1 MKGMLIKDFRLLK
14 NQGKSLLLM
23 LLVVAIFMNF
33 ITDVGP
39 AFIVGYI
46 TIIFS
51 LFTATTI
58 SYDEFDNCY
67 LFLMTLPI
75 TRKKYVNEKYVFALV
90 SIVCTWVL
98 GTVLGT
104 ILLLAQPAVEMN
116 AADWLGSC
124 IGYIFAAWIC
134 VSIMLPIRLKFD
146 SEKSRYANFIMIAVV
161 FIAAF
166 LVSSVIDYLPVSI
179 VEAGKEWFY
188 GLSAGGVLGIAG
200 GITAAAV
207 IISYL
212 CSRHIMAKKEF

>member
-75 TRKKYVNEKYVFALV
+75 TRKKYVNEKYVFALL
-90 SIVCTWVL
+90 SIACTWVL

-161 FIAAF
+161 FIAEF
-166 LVSSVIDYLPVSI
+166 LVSSVIDYLPMSI

-200 GITAAAV
+200 GITVAAV

-212 CSRHIMAKKEF
+212 CSQHIMAKKEF

>member
-14 NQGKSLLLM
+14 NQGKSLLLR

-75 TRKKYVNEKYVFALV
+75 TRKKYVNEKYVFALL
-90 SIVCTWVL
+90 SIACTWVL

>member
-75 TRKKYVNEKYVFALV
+75 TRKKYVNEKYVFALL
-90 SIVCTWVL
+90 SIACTWVL

-166 LVSSVIDYLPVSI
+166 LVSSVIDYLPMSI

-200 GITAAAV
+200 GITVAAV

-212 CSRHIMAKKEF
+212 CSQHIMAKKEF

>member
-33 ITDVGP
+33 TTDVGP

-67 LFLMTLPI
+67 LFIMTLPV
-75 TRKKYVNEKYVFALV
+75 TRKKYVNEKYVFALL

-104 ILLLAQPAVEMN
+104 ILLLAQPAAEMN

-166 LVSSVIDYLPVSI
+166 LVSSVIDYLPMSI

>member
-67 LFLMTLPI
+67 LFIMTLPV
-75 TRKKYVNEKYVFALV
+75 TRKKYVNEKYVFALL

-104 ILLLAQPAVEMN
+104 ILLLVQPAAEMN
-116 AADWLGSC
+116 AVDWLGSC

-161 FIAAF
+161 FIAEF
-166 LVSSVIDYLPVSI
+166 LVSSVIDYLPMSI

-200 GITAAAV
+200 GITVAAV

-212 CSRHIMAKKEF
+212 CSQHIMAKKEF

>member
-33 ITDVGP
+33 TTDVGP

-67 LFLMTLPI
+67 LFIMTLPV
-75 TRKKYVNEKYVFALV
+75 TRKKYVNEKYVFALL

-104 ILLLAQPAVEMN
+104 ILLLVQPAAEMN
-116 AADWLGSC
+116 AVDWLGSC

-134 VSIMLPIRLKFD
+134 VSIMLPIRLKFG

-161 FIAAF
+161 FIAEF
-166 LVSSVIDYLPVSI
+166 LVSSVIDYLPMSI

-200 GITAAAV
+200 GITVAAV

-212 CSRHIMAKKEF
+212 CSQHIMAKKEF

>member
-75 TRKKYVNEKYVFALV
+75 TRKKYVNEKYVFALL
-90 SIVCTWVL
+90 SIACTWVL

-134 VSIMLPIRLKFD
+134 VSIMLPIRLKFY

>member
-67 LFLMTLPI
+67 LFIMTLPV
-75 TRKKYVNEKYVFALV
+75 TRKKYVNEKYVFALL

-104 ILLLAQPAVEMN
+104 ILLLAQPAAEMN

-166 LVSSVIDYLPVSI
+166 LVSSSIDYLPASI

-200 GITAAAV
+200 GITVAAV

-212 CSRHIMAKKEF
+212 CSQHIMAKKEF

>member
-67 LFLMTLPI
+67 LFIMTLPV
-75 TRKKYVNEKYVFALV
+75 TRKKYVNEKYVFALL

-104 ILLLAQPAVEMN
+104 ILLLAQPAAEMN

-146 SEKSRYANFIMIAVV
+146 SEKSRYANLIMIAVV

-166 LVSSVIDYLPVSI
+166 LVSSAIDYLPVSI

-200 GITAAAV
+200 GITVAAV

-212 CSRHIMAKKEF
+212 CSQHIMAKKEF

>member
-33 ITDVGP
+33 TTDVGP

-67 LFLMTLPI
+67 LFIMTLPV
-75 TRKKYVNEKYVFALV
+75 TRKKYVNEKYVFALL

-104 ILLLAQPAVEMN
+104 ILLLVQPAEEIN

-134 VSIMLPIRLKFD
+134 MSIMLPIRLKFD

-161 FIAAF
+161 FIAEF
-166 LVSSVIDYLPVSI
+166 LVSSVIDYLPMSI

-200 GITAAAV
+200 GITVAAV

-212 CSRHIMAKKEF
+212 CSQHIMAKKEF

>member
-33 ITDVGP
+33 TTDVGP

-67 LFLMTLPI
+67 LFIMTLPV
-75 TRKKYVNEKYVFALV
+75 TRKKYVNEKYVFALL

-104 ILLLAQPAVEMN
+104 ILLLAQPAAEMN

-166 LVSSVIDYLPVSI
+166 LVSSVIDYLPMSI
-179 VEAGKEWFY
+179 VEAGKEWLY

-200 GITAAAV
+200 GITVAAV

-212 CSRHIMAKKEF
+212 CSQHIMAKKEF

>member
-14 NQGKSLLLM
+14 NQGKSLSLM

-67 LFLMTLPI
+67 LFIMTLPV
-75 TRKKYVNEKYVFALV
+75 TRKKYVNEKYVFALL

-104 ILLLAQPAVEMN
+104 ILLLVQPAAEMN
-116 AADWLGSC
+116 AVDWLGSC

-161 FIAAF
+161 FIAEF
-166 LVSSVIDYLPVSI
+166 LVSSVIDYLPMSI

-200 GITAAAV
+200 GITVAAV

-212 CSRHIMAKKEF
+212 CSQHIMAKKEF

>member
-14 NQGKSLLLM
+14 SQGKSLLLM

-67 LFLMTLPI
+67 LFIMTLPV
-75 TRKKYVNEKYVFALV
+75 TRKKYVNEKYVFALL

-104 ILLLAQPAVEMN
+104 ILLLAQPAAEMN

-166 LVSSVIDYLPVSI
+166 LVSSVIDYLPMSI

-200 GITAAAV
+200 GITVAAV

-212 CSRHIMAKKEF
+212 CSQHIMAKKEF

>member
-14 NQGKSLLLM
+14 NQGKTLLLM
-23 LLVVAIFMNF
+23 LFVVAIFMNF

-39 AFIVGYI
+39 SFIVGYI

-75 TRKKYVNEKYVFALV
+75 TRKKYVNEKYVFALL
-90 SIVCTWVL
+90 SIACTWVL

-179 VEAGKEWFY
+179 EIGRAHV
-188 GLSAGGVLGIAG
+188 
-200 GITAAAV
+200 
-207 IISYL
+207 
-212 CSRHIMAKKEF
+212 

>member
-14 NQGKSLLLM
+14 NQGKSVLLM

-33 ITDVGP
+33 TTDVGP

-67 LFLMTLPI
+67 LFIMTLPV
-75 TRKKYVNEKYVFALV
+75 TRKKYVNEKYVFALL

-104 ILLLAQPAVEMN
+104 ILLLAQPAAEMN

-166 LVSSVIDYLPVSI
+166 LVSSVIDYLPMSI

-200 GITAAAV
+200 GITVAAV

-212 CSRHIMAKKEF
+212 CSQHIMAKKEF

>member
-75 TRKKYVNEKYVFALV
+75 TRKKYVNEKYVFALL
-90 SIVCTWVL
+90 SIACTWVL

-104 ILLLAQPAVEMN
+104 ILLLTQPAVEMN

-124 IGYIFAAWIC
+124 IGYIFAALIC

>member
-1 MKGMLIKDFRLLK
+1 MKGMLIKDFRLLI

-46 TIIFS
+46 TIIYS

-75 TRKKYVNEKYVFALV
+75 TRKKYVNEKYVFALL
-90 SIVCTWVL
+90 SIACTWVL

-161 FIAAF
+161 LIAAF

>member
-75 TRKKYVNEKYVFALV
+75 TRKKYVNEKYVFALL
-90 SIVCTWVL
+90 SIACTWVL

-104 ILLLAQPAVEMN
+104 ILLLTQPAVEMN

-166 LVSSVIDYLPVSI
+166 LVSSVIDCLPVSI

>member
-67 LFLMTLPI
+67 LFIMTLPV
-75 TRKKYVNEKYVFALV
+75 TRKKYVNEKYVFALL

-104 ILLLAQPAVEMN
+104 ILLLAQPAAEMN

-200 GITAAAV
+200 GITVAAV

-212 CSRHIMAKKEF
+212 CSQHIMAKKEF

>member
-67 LFLMTLPI
+67 LFIMTLPV
-75 TRKKYVNEKYVFALV
+75 TRKKYVNEKYVFALL

-146 SEKSRYANFIMIAVV
+146 SEKSRYANLIMIAVV
-161 FIAAF
+161 FIVEF
-166 LVSSVIDYLPVSI
+166 LVSSTIDYLPVSI

-200 GITAAAV
+200 GITVAAV

-212 CSRHIMAKKEF
+212 CSQHIMAKKEF

>member
-67 LFLMTLPI
+67 LFIMTLPV
-75 TRKKYVNEKYVFALV
+75 TRKKYVNEKYIFALL

-104 ILLLAQPAVEMN
+104 ILLQAQPAAEMN

-166 LVSSVIDYLPVSI
+166 LVSSVIDYLPMSI

>member
-67 LFLMTLPI
+67 LFIMTLPV
-75 TRKKYVNEKYVFALV
+75 TRKKYVNEKYVFALL
-90 SIVCTWVL
+90 SIACTWVL

-166 LVSSVIDYLPVSI
+166 LVSSAIDYLPASI

-200 GITAAAV
+200 GITVAAV

-212 CSRHIMAKKEF
+212 CSQHIMAKKEF

>member
-14 NQGKSLLLM
+14 NQGKTLLLM
-23 LLVVAIFMNF
+23 LFAVAVFMNF

-39 AFIVGYI
+39 SFIVGYI

-67 LFLMTLPI
+67 IFLMTLPI
-75 TRKKYVNEKYVFALV
+75 TRKKYVDEKYVFALV
-90 SIVCTWVL
+90 SIVCTWAA

-104 ILLLAQPAVEMN
+104 ILLLVQPAAEMD
-116 AADWLGSC
+116 ATDWLGSC

-134 VSIMLPIRLKFD
+134 VGIMLPIRLKFD
-146 SEKSRYANFIMIAVV
+146 SEKSRYANLIMIAVV

-166 LVSSVIDYLPVSI
+166 LVSSAIDYLPVNI
-179 VEAGKEWFY
+179 VEAGKEWLY
-188 GLSAGGVLGIAG
+188 GMSAAGILGLSAG
-200 GITAAAV
+200 ITAVIVAV
-207 IISYL
+207 SYA

>member
-14 NQGKSLLLM
+14 NQGKALLLM
-23 LLVVAIFMNF
+23 LFAVAVFMNF

-39 AFIVGYI
+39 SFIVGYI

-67 LFLMTLPI
+67 IFLMTLPI
-75 TRKKYVNEKYVFALV
+75 TRKKYVDEKYVFALV
-90 SIVCTWVL
+90 SIVCTWAA

-104 ILLLAQPAVEMN
+104 ILLLVQPAAEMD

-124 IGYIFAAWIC
+124 IGYIFAAGIC

-166 LVSSVIDYLPVSI
+166 LVSSAIDYLPVNI
-179 VEAGKEWFY
+179 VEAGKEWLY
-188 GLSAGGVLGIAG
+188 GMSAAGILGLSAG
-200 GITAAAV
+200 ITAVIAAV
-207 IISYL
+207 SYA